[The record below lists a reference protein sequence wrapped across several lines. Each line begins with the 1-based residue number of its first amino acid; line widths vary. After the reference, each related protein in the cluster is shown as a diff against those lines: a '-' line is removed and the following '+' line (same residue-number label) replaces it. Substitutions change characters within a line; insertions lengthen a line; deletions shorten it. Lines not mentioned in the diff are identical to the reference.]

1 MEGEMNDTLKPVK
14 FERLVALDVFR
25 GITIAGMVLVNNP
38 GSWSHQYSPVAHAKW
53 NGWTPTDL
61 IFPFFLFIVGVAMTF
76 SFDKRLAQGQSKLR
90 LFEHVCKRTIILFV
104 LGLLLAAFPFSTPD
118 DWGRWRLVIPYVGL
132 IAGLEFLFADDPP
145 FSLGK
150 TEKEKIRKIIGWIL
164 SLGSLLY
171 FIMDFNHFQTF
182 AMNTNTGATIRI
194 PGVLQRIALCYLIA
208 SVIMFYTKARG
219 RILWSAALLAIY
231 WIIMKLVHAPEGYTA
246 DVTGQEG
253 LLNHIIDQKIL
264 GAHLYSEHPDPEGIL
279 STIPSIATTLLGAL
293 CGMWLQSAREKKDK
307 VLGMLFFGNILIVA
321 GLLMDVWFPINK
333 KIWTSSYVVF
343 TAGMAL
349 EFLGMCIY
357 LIDIKGFQKW
367 AYPFLVFGI
376 NPIFLYVASALF
388 LRPLVWIKVPGAEG
402 KSVALK
408 SWIYD
413 NLIASW
419 NTPKNASLFFAIAYV
434 ALWFLFL
441 LPLYKKKIVIKV

>member
-1 MEGEMNDTLKPVK
+1 MNDTLKPVK
-14 FERLVALDVFR
+14 SERLIALDVFR

-38 GSWSHQYSPVAHAKW
+38 GSWSHQYGPVAHAEW

-90 LFEHVCKRTIILFV
+90 LFEHVCKRTIV
-104 LGLLLAAFPFSTPD
+104 LYALGMLLGAFPYSNPRD
-118 DWGRWRLVIPYVGL
+118 VGRWRLIIPYAGL
-132 IAGLEFLFADDPP
+132 VAGLEFLFADDPP

-164 SLGSLLY
+164 FLGSIIY
-171 FIMDFNHFQTF
+171 FILDFHHFQTF
-182 AMNTNTGATIRI
+182 VMNKDTGATIRI
-194 PGVLQRIALCYLIA
+194 PGVLPRIALCYLFA
-208 SVIMFYTKARG
+208 SLIMFFTKIRG
-219 RILWSAALLAIY
+219 RILWCTALLAIY

-246 DVTGQEG
+246 DVKGQEG
-253 LLNHIIDQKIL
+253 LLNHFIDQKIL
-264 GAHLYSEHPDPEGIL
+264 GTHLYSEHPDPEGIL
-279 STIPSIATTLLGAL
+279 STIPSIATTLLGIL

-307 VLGMLFFGNILIVA
+307 VLGMLFLGNILIVA
-321 GLLMDVWFPINK
+321 GLWMNVGFPINK

-343 TAGMAL
+343 MAGMAL

-357 LIDIKGFQKW
+357 LIDIKGYQKW

-376 NPIFLYVASALF
+376 NPIFLYVASDLF
-388 LRPLVWIKVPGAEG
+388 IGPLIWIRLPGTEG
-402 KSVALK
+402 KSIALK
-408 SWIYD
+408 TWIY
-413 NLIASW
+413 NHLIASW
-419 NTPKNASLFFAIAYV
+419 NTPKNASLLYAILYV